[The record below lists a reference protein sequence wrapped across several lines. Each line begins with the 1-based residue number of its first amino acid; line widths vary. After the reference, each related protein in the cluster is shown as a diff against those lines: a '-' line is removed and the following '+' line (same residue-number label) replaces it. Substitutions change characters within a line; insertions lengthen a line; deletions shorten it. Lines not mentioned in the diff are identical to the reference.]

1 MSDYDAIIIGAG
13 MSGLAAGIRLAHFE
27 KKVCLLEKHSLV
39 GGLNSY
45 YKFQG
50 RRLDVGLHAMTN
62 YVPRGIKSAPLNRL
76 FRQLRIDYD
85 EFALCPQNYSAVA
98 FPEIKLRF
106 SNDPELLQEE
116 IRKYFPGQVDG
127 FSRLVKFVLEFN
139 DLDLSAP
146 HSSAR
151 ATVRRYIT
159 DRLLE
164 DMIFCPL
171 LFYGSAEENDVDFA
185 QFVTMFKGIFREGF
199 ARSLGGAKTIL
210 DVLVRRFKESGGDL
224 RLRSG
229 VKRLHLGRDRVES
242 VELENGEILRAG
254 MIFSSAGYPETL
266 RLCAGSE
273 AAALRPPTGRLALI
287 ESINILDR
295 DPSQA
300 GLDSTII
307 FFNNSE
313 RFAYERPEKAVDV
326 RSGVICCPN
335 NFHYP
340 EPLPEGIV
348 RLTHIANPEPWL
360 AFSEA
365 EYREQKQSWLQASWA
380 EAVKLIPDFRPHIV
394 LTDMFTPRTIV
405 KFTSHIDGAVY
416 GSPVKHRPGVTP
428 WKNLFL
434 CGTDQGFLG
443 IIGAILSGISIANLH
458 GLK

>member
-1 MSDYDAIIIGAG
+1 MSHYDAIIIGAG

-45 YKFQG
+45 YKFHG

-76 FRQLRIDYD
+76 LRQLRIDYD

-98 FPEIKLRF
+98 FPGIKLRF
-106 SNDPELLQEE
+106 SNDPELLFQE
-116 IRKYFPGQVDG
+116 IRDNFPGQADG
-127 FSRLVKFVLEFN
+127 FQRLVQFVMEFN
-139 DLDLSAP
+139 DLDLNAP
-146 HSSAR
+146 HTSAR
-151 ATVRRYIT
+151 ETVRRYVT

-199 ARSLGGAKTIL
+199 ARSSGGAKTIL
-210 DVLVRRFKESGGDL
+210 DVLVRRFKESGGEL

-229 VKRLHLGRDRVES
+229 VKRLHLGGDRVES
-242 VELENGEILRAG
+242 VELENGEALTAG
-254 MIFSSAGYPETL
+254 MVFSSAGYPETL
-266 RLCAGSE
+266 RLCTGPE
-273 AAALRPPTGRLALI
+273 AASLRPPTGRLALI

-295 DPSQA
+295 DPSKA

-335 NFHYP
+335 NFHYS

-348 RLTHIANPEPWL
+348 RLTHIANPDPWL
-360 AFSEA
+360 AFPEE
-365 EYREQKQSWLQASWA
+365 EYRKQKQSWLQSSWA

-405 KFTSHIDGAVY
+405 KFTSHIEGAVY
-416 GSPVKHRPGVTP
+416 GSPEKHRSGLTP
-428 WKNLFL
+428 LKNLFL